1 MVASADDMEQEEGSG
16 NVSKGKRVGG
26 CHHPALL
33 QSGKEGLNVRMTPVE
48 VSSFSTVCVHVCVH
62 ACAEGCAGIC
72 CGISQST
79 YLNTS
84 VSPFTDTT

>member
-1 MVASADDMEQEEGSG
+1 MAWSRKKEDG

-48 VSSFSTVCVHVCVH
+48 VSSFSTVCVRAHGH
-62 ACAEGCAGIC
+62 ARRCAGIC
-72 CGISQST
+72 CGLSQST

-84 VSPFTDTT
+84 VSPFTDIT

>member
-1 MVASADDMEQEEGSG
+1 MAWSRKKEDG

-48 VSSFSTVCVHVCVH
+48 VSSFSIVCVCMGTPTGALEYAVV
-62 ACAEGCAGIC
+62 
-72 CGISQST
+72 
-79 YLNTS
+79 
-84 VSPFTDTT
+84 